1 MLAADL
7 GGAASAREAPWKLLE
22 EFTWLFRHEYAGVV
36 WSANLVLHDY
46 ALAEEA
52 AQDAFVRL
60 LENWRKVSRY
70 DRPGSWVRLVAV
82 RMATRVASR
91 QSRLVSL
98 EDAWPTA
105 PEARPFDL
113 DLIRAIRQLPPKQ
126 RAAIALRY
134 VEDLPVNQIADTLG
148 CSTSTASVHL
158 HRARTKLAEL
168 LKEEVGTNAD

>member
-1 MLAADL
+1 M
-7 GGAASAREAPWKLLE
+7 ETPE
-22 EFTWLFRHEYAGVV
+22 EFIWLFKHEYDRVV

-46 ALAEEA
+46 ALAEET
-52 AQDAFVRL
+52 AQDAFLRL

-70 DRPGSWVRLVAV
+70 DRPGSWVCLVAV

-91 QSRLVSL
+91 RSRLVSF

-105 PEARPFDL
+105 PEARSFDL
-113 DLIRAIRQLPPKQ
+113 DLIGAIRQLPPKQ

-148 CSTSTASVHL
+148 CSSSTVSVHL
-158 HRARTKLAEL
+158 HRARIKLADL
-168 LKEEVGTNAD
+168 LEEEVGTSAD